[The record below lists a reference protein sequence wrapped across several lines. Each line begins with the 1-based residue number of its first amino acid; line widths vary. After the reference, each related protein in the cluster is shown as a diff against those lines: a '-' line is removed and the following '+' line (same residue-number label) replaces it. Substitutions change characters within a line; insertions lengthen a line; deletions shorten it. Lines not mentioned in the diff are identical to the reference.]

1 MLPVNVYPHHDA
13 LVVVVGVGEGRET
26 FVFEYICL
34 PHHDARVVVVILFD
48 QDLVLLGHVSEKLY
62 VAVLCTPT

>member
-1 MLPVNVYPHHDA
+1 MLPVNVYPHHGA
-13 LVVVVGVGEGRET
+13 LVVGLGEGRET

-48 QDLVLLGHVSEKLY
+48 QDLVLLGHVSEKRY
-62 VAVLCTPT
+62 VALQSSAT